1 MNNNY
6 ESFREIIKNCDYDNT
21 YKMAWGKSLIE
32 MSLELDL
39 SKDKI
44 IIRLEDIA
52 EKYIKYYW
60 NQIIFFDLKQ
70 ATNSNKIP
78 TIIVIIKELVDKYY
92 EYTNEM
98 ILEAKKISRV
108 TFKKLNLLKE
118 YDDTI
123 KSITKV
129 LKQDVSWRFLLLD
142 GKNTNIYG
150 YVKGND
156 YNQIESKLLKKL
168 KENNEKLLNI
178 INYRW
183 LLILKNINGYGNI
196 NKKVKL
202 FNDDMINKSLVEV
215 ISDIFDI

>member
-1 MNNNY
+1 
-6 ESFREIIKNCDYDNT
+6 
-21 YKMAWGKSLIE
+21 
-32 MSLELDL
+32 
-39 SKDKI
+39 
-44 IIRLEDIA
+44 
-52 EKYIKYYW
+52 
-60 NQIIFFDLKQ
+60 
-70 ATNSNKIP
+70 
-78 TIIVIIKELVDKYY
+78 
-92 EYTNEM
+92 M

-129 LKQDVSWRFLLLD
+129 LKQDVSWRFLLLE

-156 YNQIESKLLKKL
+156 YIQIESKLLKKL
-168 KENNEKLLNI
+168 KENNEELLNI

-183 LLILKNINGYGNI
+183 ILILKNINGYGNI

-215 ISDIFDI
+215 ISDIFGI

>member
-1 MNNNY
+1 
-6 ESFREIIKNCDYDNT
+6 
-21 YKMAWGKSLIE
+21 
-32 MSLELDL
+32 
-39 SKDKI
+39 
-44 IIRLEDIA
+44 
-52 EKYIKYYW
+52 
-60 NQIIFFDLKQ
+60 
-70 ATNSNKIP
+70 
-78 TIIVIIKELVDKYY
+78 
-92 EYTNEM
+92 M

-142 GKNTNIYG
+142 GKNTNIYD

-156 YNQIESKLLKKL
+156 YIQIESKLLKKL
-168 KENNEKLLNI
+168 KENNEELLNI

-202 FNDDMINKSLVEV
+202 FDDDMINKSLVEV
-215 ISDIFDI
+215 ISDIFGI

>member
-1 MNNNY
+1 
-6 ESFREIIKNCDYDNT
+6 
-21 YKMAWGKSLIE
+21 
-32 MSLELDL
+32 
-39 SKDKI
+39 
-44 IIRLEDIA
+44 
-52 EKYIKYYW
+52 
-60 NQIIFFDLKQ
+60 
-70 ATNSNKIP
+70 
-78 TIIVIIKELVDKYY
+78 
-92 EYTNEM
+92 M

-142 GKNTNIYG
+142 GKNTNIYD

-156 YNQIESKLLKKL
+156 YIQIESKLLKKL
-168 KENNEKLLNI
+168 KENSEELLNI

-215 ISDIFDI
+215 ISDIFGI

>member
-70 ATNSNKIP
+70 STNSNKIP
-78 TIIVIIKELVDKYY
+78 TIIVIIKELIDKYY

-129 LKQDVSWRFLLLD
+129 LKQDVSWRFLLLE

-150 YVKGND
+150 YVRGND
-156 YNQIESKLLKKL
+156 YIQIESKLLKKL
-168 KENNEKLLNI
+168 KENNEELLNI

-215 ISDIFDI
+215 ISYIFGI

>member
-1 MNNNY
+1 
-6 ESFREIIKNCDYDNT
+6 
-21 YKMAWGKSLIE
+21 
-32 MSLELDL
+32 
-39 SKDKI
+39 
-44 IIRLEDIA
+44 
-52 EKYIKYYW
+52 
-60 NQIIFFDLKQ
+60 
-70 ATNSNKIP
+70 
-78 TIIVIIKELVDKYY
+78 
-92 EYTNEM
+92 M

-142 GKNTNIYG
+142 GKNTNIYD

-156 YNQIESKLLKKL
+156 YIQIESKLLKKL
-168 KENNEKLLNI
+168 KENNEELLNI

>member
-70 ATNSNKIP
+70 TTNSNKIP

-129 LKQDVSWRFLLLD
+129 LKQDVSWRFLLLE
-142 GKNTNIYG
+142 GKNTNIYD

-156 YNQIESKLLKKL
+156 YIQIESKLLKKL
-168 KENNEKLLNI
+168 KENNEELLNI

-183 LLILKNINGYGNI
+183 LLILKNINGYGKT

-202 FNDDMINKSLVEV
+202 FNDDTINKSLVEV

>member
-70 ATNSNKIP
+70 ATNSNMIP

-129 LKQDVSWRFLLLD
+129 LKQDVSWRFLLLE

-156 YNQIESKLLKKL
+156 YIQIESKLLKKL
-168 KENNEKLLNI
+168 KENNEELLNI